1 MKNIYA
7 IDQVDR
13 KILESLESDSSK
25 SVAEMSKSLGVA
37 PATIYLRIKK
47 LEKRNIIKGYKA
59 ILNKEALGKIITSVI
74 ELKLDVRID
83 ADKILE
89 QSSGIQGIISAY
101 ALAGDADAI
110 FVVVANDVQ
119 ELEKIILKLRQ
130 LDGVLS
136 TKSLL
141 VLNTLRE
148 NAPILS

>member
-1 MKNIYA
+1 MKNIHS

-25 SVAEMSKSLGVA
+25 NVAEMSKALGVA

-47 LEKRNIIKGYKA
+47 LEKKNIIQGYRA

-74 ELKLDVRID
+74 EIKLDVRID
-83 ADKILE
+83 ADKILA
-89 QSSGIQGIISAY
+89 QSSGIRGIISAY
-101 ALAGDADAI
+101 AIAGDADAI